1 MLEEALPDILPEE
14 PFDLDPVMLL
24 GAVLFVLL
32 LGVVLELSDLS
43 SVLSSI
49 LLSSELLTE
58 DD

>member
-1 MLEEALPDILPEE
+1 MPDILPEE